1 MVPAN
6 TQKINREANE
16 KVVSYSNTMATQV
29 GRAKEDGGRDCP
41 VSGDGF
47 FCSGADSQADDKVT
61 TYENLIK
68 AYAAF
73 QSGNFTSAAN
83 VLKNVN
89 SDLLSVDAKEI
100 YDSIYANV
108 KSTMKKEMKTEGE
121 VAFYQ
126 KDYAAAIEAF
136 QKALEL
142 DDSDGEVWNLLAH
155 SYRMSGD

>member
-1 MVPAN
+1 M
-6 TQKINREANE
+6 
-16 KVVSYSNTMATQV
+16 
-29 GRAKEDGGRDCP
+29 
-41 VSGDGF
+41 
-47 FCSGADSQADDKVT
+47 
-61 TYENLIK
+61 
-68 AYAAF
+68 
-73 QSGNFTSAAN
+73 
-83 VLKNVN
+83 LKNVN

-142 DDSDGEVWNLLAH
+142 DDSDGEVWNLLA
-155 SYRMSGD
+155 RLLTG